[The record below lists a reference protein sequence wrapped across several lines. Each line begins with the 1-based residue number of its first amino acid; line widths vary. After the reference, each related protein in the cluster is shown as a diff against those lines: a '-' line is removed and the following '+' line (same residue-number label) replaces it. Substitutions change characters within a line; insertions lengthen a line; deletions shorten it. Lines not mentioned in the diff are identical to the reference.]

1 LTDATIFSLRSIE
14 YALTLLPYGRSIIA
28 TRCE

>member
-14 YALTLLPYGRSIIA
+14 YAPSASDFYPARHHRNPL
-28 TRCE
+28 